1 MIQQFAPASLKDSDT
16 QINWIQPFQDRVLAK
31 ALELGLSDV
40 GFTSIHPP
48 ETGSSYL
55 SWLESGMNAELHYL
69 ARNQAKRLDPT
80 QILPGA
86 RSMLVALV
94 NYAVDSDT
102 QPELCDG
109 SSTDSHCMDEES
121 AVLARYSR
129 YTDYHDSIGE
139 RLKELGEFMDQEFLE
154 YRRGLIELDRE
165 CDDFKPSKSLWYV
178 DTGPILE
185 REYASRA
192 GLGFVGKH
200 TGLISRKWGNWT
212 FIGEI
217 ITQIP
222 FEGRMFREPNRC
234 GNCSRCLDICPTQAF
249 PEPFR
254 LDARKCISY
263 WTIENKG
270 PIPLEMRE
278 KIGDRIFG
286 CDECLAVCPWNRFA
300 RESSWIREF
309 RWAEDRISESQIV
322 EWLRIEPGDFKKVF
336 ANTPVLRSKRK
347 GFLRNLCVV
356 AGNLGM
362 KSTLPEL
369 ERLRR
374 DPEPLIAEHANWA
387 LSRIEEKCR

>member
-1 MIQQFAPASLKDSDT
+1 MQS
-16 QINWIQPFQDRVLAK
+16 FQDKVSAK

-40 GFTSIHPP
+40 GFASIHPP
-48 ETGSSYL
+48 DTGSNYL
-55 SWLESGMNAELHYL
+55 SWLEAGMNAELHYL
-69 ARNQAKRLDPT
+69 SRNQAKRLDPS

-86 RSMLVALV
+86 RSMVVALL

-102 QPELCDG
+102 DPDTRGGVSSDFDG
-109 SSTDSHCMDEES
+109 EKS
-121 AVLARYSR
+121 AGGVLARYSR
-129 YTDYHDSIGE
+129 YLDYHDSMGE
-139 RLKELGEFMDQEFLE
+139 RLKQLAEFMDHGFLNSEWGPYTLENEVQEF
-154 YRRGLIELDRE
+154 R
-165 CDDFKPSKSLWYV
+165 PSKSLCYV

-200 TGLISRKWGNWT
+200 TGLISRKLGNWT

-222 FEGRMFREPNRC
+222 FQGRLNGESNRC
-234 GNCSRCLDICPTQAF
+234 GTCSRCIEICPTQAF
-249 PEPFR
+249 PQPFQ

-270 PIPLEMRE
+270 SIPVEMRE

-286 CDECLAVCPWNRFA
+286 CDDCLAVCPWNRFA
-300 RESSWIREF
+300 RQSSWMREF
-309 RWAEDRISESQIV
+309 KWAEDRIAERQII
-322 EWLRIEPGDFKKVF
+322 EWLRIEPGNFKEVF

-356 AGNLGM
+356 AGNLRM
-362 KSTLPEL
+362 KSALPEL
-369 ERLRR
+369 ERLKQ
-374 DPEPLIAEHANWA
+374 DPEPLIAEHADWA
-387 LSRIEEKCR
+387 LSRIEGRSRE